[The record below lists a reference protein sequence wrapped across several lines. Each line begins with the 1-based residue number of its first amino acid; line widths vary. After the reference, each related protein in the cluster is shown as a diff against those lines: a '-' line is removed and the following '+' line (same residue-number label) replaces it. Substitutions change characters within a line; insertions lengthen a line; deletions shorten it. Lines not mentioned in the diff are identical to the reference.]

1 MQRPNIPNIVFEN
14 TLSIEK
20 FQNQTLRPIIKM
32 KDEVLLLMITEAL
45 ISKNKNYQNLTQPEK
60 ILWIKNTI
68 TKDIKLNHLLKGI
81 ILGNLHTEEL
91 YFYQKH
97 QKECS
102 KRMIQI
108 IIERYL
114 DRSNIK

>member
-32 KDEVLLLMITEAL
+32 KDEVLLFMITEAL

>member
-97 QKECS
+97 QKNVPKE
-102 KRMIQI
+102 
-108 IIERYL
+108 
-114 DRSNIK
+114 

>member
-68 TKDIKLNHLLKGI
+68 TKDLKLNHLLKGI
-81 ILGNLHTEEL
+81 ILGNLHIDEL

-108 IIERYL
+108 ITERYL
-114 DRSNIK
+114 DRNNIK

>member
-14 TLSIEK
+14 TLSVEK

-32 KDEVLLLMITEAL
+32 KDEVLLHIINEAL
-45 ISKNKNYQNLTQPEK
+45 RKKNKNYQNLIQAEK
-60 ILWIKNTI
+60 IIWIKNTI
-68 TKDIKLNHLLKGI
+68 TKDLKLNHILKGI
-81 ILGNLHTEEL
+81 ILGNLYLEEL
-91 YFYQKH
+91 DFYQKH
-97 QKECS
+97 QKECA